1 MTAPAPVVLNFKA
14 FERNSLKD
22 FFDLELASGMILA
35 DYTLHESHGKF
46 WVGLPA
52 RPYAKPDGSQSWV
65 KIVDFRDKATAYR
78 FQQMIVPLAVEAWQ
92 KAEVAA

>member
-1 MTAPAPVVLNFKA
+1 MPQTSETRRAGGAAGL
-14 FERNSLKD
+14 
-22 FFDLELASGMILA
+22 LELSFSG
-35 DYTLHESHGKF
+35 DNPHETHGKF

-65 KIVDFRDKATAYR
+65 KIVDFRDKATGYR

-92 KAEVAA
+92 